1 MAIQIKNLD
10 IPVIRVNV
18 DREKCQLPMIC
29 DYQCYVKC
37 SQGVFHVHSYPNVS
51 GAYTKPDPNSPKH
64 FLVTGSAAPKCIGCM
79 ECTKYCPVDA
89 ITIEITLPEIKEGEN
104 PYKHPFESFKVAM
117 ENQEQIEKLDSLFKG
132 LKKL

>member
-29 DYQCYVKC
+29 DYQCYIKC

-104 PYKHPFESFKVAM
+104 PYKHPFESLKVAM

-132 LKKL
+132 LIKK

>member
-29 DYQCYVKC
+29 DYQCYIKC

-104 PYKHPFESFKVAM
+104 PYKHPFESLKAGM
-117 ENQEQIEKLDSLFKG
+117 ENQKQIEKLDSIFKG

>member
-29 DYQCYVKC
+29 DYQCYIKC

-104 PYKHPFESFKVAM
+104 PYKHPFESLKVAM
-117 ENQEQIEKLDSLFKG
+117 ENQEQIEKLDSIFKG